1 MPINPE
7 RLEKMQ
13 EYGLTEYEA
22 RTYLAL
28 LDLGIATARDVANLS
43 RVPRTKIYAVL
54 DELHQKQ
61 LAQVIPERPKR
72 YEVVPFDVYLQ
83 GFEKQY
89 LSRLQQIEEDK
100 RMLAQEFARAPKP
113 MAGDKAGSFL
123 TIKGR
128 KNVVNKKYEMLARAR
143 RAVLE
148 MGSEFLAARNG
159 YFVPALRE
167 KASMGVRIQLLA
179 PVAEVG
185 VRTLHEL
192 QGFAEVRH
200 SKTRTLGSATLI
212 VDDSE
217 VLMCHYV
224 PDDEHLF
231 KGEDVAIW
239 SDDKAIVADMQATLR
254 QAWELGEPAEPRILE
269 LIARLQATQVASGTA
284 LAPSVLSHVPADGG
298 LL

>member
-28 LDLGIATARDVANLS
+28 LDLGSATARDIASLS
-43 RVPRTKIYAVL
+43 RVPRTKIYGVL

-72 YEVVPFDVYLQ
+72 YECVPFDVYLQ

-89 LSRLQQIEEDK
+89 LSRLKQIEDDK
-100 RMLAQEFARAPKP
+100 RALAQEFARAARP
-113 MAGDKAGSFL
+113 ASSEKAGSFNV
-123 TIKGR
+123 IKGR

-143 RAVLE
+143 GSVLE
-148 MGSEFLAARNG
+148 MGSEFLAARNA
-159 YFVPALRE
+159 YFLPALRE
-167 KASMGVRIQLLA
+167 KAQHGVRLEFLVPVVEVSASALAELALLA
-179 PVAEVG
+179 
-185 VRTLHEL
+185 TL
-192 QGFAEVRH
+192 RH
-200 SKTRTLGSATLI
+200 ARTRTLGSATLV
-212 VDDSE
+212 VDDAE

-239 SDDKAIVADMQATLR
+239 SDDKAIVADMKATIQA
-254 QAWELGEPAEPRILE
+254 AWELGEDGL
-269 LIARLQATQVASGTA
+269 ARLQALGTMPRAAPLSPEQAREASA
-284 LAPSVLSHVPADGG
+284 
-298 LL
+298 